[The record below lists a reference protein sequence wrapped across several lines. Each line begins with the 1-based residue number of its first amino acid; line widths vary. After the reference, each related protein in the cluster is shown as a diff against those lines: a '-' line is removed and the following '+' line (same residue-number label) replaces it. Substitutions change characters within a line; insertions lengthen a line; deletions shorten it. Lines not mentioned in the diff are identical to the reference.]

1 MQCILN
7 FSRYFIFVFLCKKIH
22 VTDLDAAKLFAKKE
36 RLFFLIGFMGS
47 GKSHWGKLWAAAN
60 KWSFV
65 DLDEVIEKEEGK
77 TVADIFETRGEAYF
91 RKIEEA
97 ALKTCAAL
105 NDTIVACG
113 GGTPCFSDNMQW
125 MNAHGTTI
133 YITCTIAEIM
143 ERVLAEKEKRPL
155 LKKINP
161 GELSFFV
168 EQKLKEREPYYTQ
181 AMLTVQSGLI
191 TESSFAGIIS
201 SIKF

>member
-1 MQCILN
+1 M
-7 FSRYFIFVFLCKKIH
+7 
-22 VTDLDAAKLFAKKE
+22 TDLNIGNLATKNNQ
-36 RLFFLIGFMGS
+36 LFFLIGFMGS
-47 GKSHWGKLWAAAN
+47 GKTHWGKLWAATI

-65 DLDEVIEKEEGK
+65 DLDELIEKKEGK

-91 RKIEEA
+91 RKIEGE
-97 ALKTCAAL
+97 ALKTCAGL
-105 NDTIVACG
+105 KNTIVACG

-125 MNAHGTTI
+125 MNAQGTTI

-168 EQKLKEREPYYTQ
+168 EQKLKEREPYYKQ
-181 AMLTVQSGLI
+181 AMVKVQSGLL
-191 TESSFAGIIS
+191 TECSFAGIIS
-201 SIKF
+201 SITP